1 MAIWRRPNHCLV
13 TFIVAVPPADSAT
26 IASTYYLSFQI
37 SRQGISDDHPIHWW
51 YSTRNYVVS
60 WANRKCRVCKASVSP
75 LVYNWFISSY
85 VWWIHTWYI
94 RCFFSYIYMNSV
106 YWNALLNIE
115 MHILFSRL
123 TVTHRYEWGFAREQT
138 HIRNWELISENSKWI
153 YYVCQ

>member
-1 MAIWRRPNHCLV
+1 MAIWKRPNRCLV

-51 YSTRNYVVS
+51 FSTRNYIVS
-60 WANRKCRVCKASVSP
+60 WANPKCRFCKQIVKLHVMDSHVVYSIFLVC
-75 LVYNWFISSY
+75 
-85 VWWIHTWYI
+85 
-94 RCFFSYIYMNSV
+94 MNSV

-123 TVTHRYEWGFAREQT
+123 TVIHTYAWGFAREQT
-138 HIRNWELISENSKWI
+138 HIRNWVLKTVNAFTM
-153 YYVCQ
+153 CTNNQ